1 MINTKKIGSN
11 IKKFRELKGLT
22 QENMAADLNMS
33 QTGYGKIE
41 RGETDISISKLES
54 IAGILGLTIND
65 VIDFDEKTFFYGNV
79 VNNKNSNEPNS
90 QQAGI
95 IIGNENFNNER
106 KLFED
111 QIQILKQQNLQLT
124 EQNQQLNKQIEFLQK
139 LIDK

>member
-1 MINTKKIGSN
+1 
-11 IKKFRELKGLT
+11 
-22 QENMAADLNMS
+22 MAADLNMS

-41 RGETDISISKLES
+41 RGETDISITKLES
-54 IAGILGLTIND
+54 IAQILGLTIND
-65 VIDFDEKTFFYGNV
+65 VIDFDEKTFFYGNII
-79 VNNKNSNEPNS
+79 NNKNSNEPNS

-95 IIGNENFNNER
+95 IIGNEKFNNER